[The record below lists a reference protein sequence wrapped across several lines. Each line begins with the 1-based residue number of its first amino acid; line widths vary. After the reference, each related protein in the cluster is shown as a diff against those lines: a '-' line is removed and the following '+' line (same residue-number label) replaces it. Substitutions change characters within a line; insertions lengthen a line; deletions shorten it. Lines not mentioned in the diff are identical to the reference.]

1 MIELADA
8 RGYTVNA
15 LRDPARRGG
24 TVAIDVPHGYEVTQ
38 HLLSQ
43 NVLVDY
49 RVGAGIR
56 IAPHFFTRED
66 ELDEAVSEIDKALES
81 GSWQRFSEKIAV
93 VT

>member
-1 MIELADA
+1 
-8 RGYTVNA
+8 
-15 LRDPARRGG
+15 
-24 TVAIDVPHGYEVTQ
+24 
-38 HLLSQ
+38 LSR
-43 NVLVDY
+43 NILVDY

-66 ELDEAVSEIDKALES
+66 ELDEAISEIDKALER

>member
-1 MIELADA
+1 LIELADA
-8 RGYTVNA
+8 RGYKVNA
-15 LRDPARRGG
+15 PRDPMRRGG
-24 TVAIDVPHGYEVTQ
+24 TVAIDVPHGYEVAQ
-38 HLLSQ
+38 HLLSR
-43 NVLVDY
+43 NILVDY

-66 ELDEAVSEIDKALES
+66 EVEEAVSEIDAALED